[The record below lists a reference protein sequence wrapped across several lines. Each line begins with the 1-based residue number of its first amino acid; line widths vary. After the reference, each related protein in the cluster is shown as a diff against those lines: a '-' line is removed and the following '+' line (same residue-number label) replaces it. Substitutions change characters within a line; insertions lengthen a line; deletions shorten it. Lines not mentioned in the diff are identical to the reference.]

1 MIGDSCDMWAGGG
14 VFIVV
19 IGDNDN
25 DNDNC
30 GVCVQS
36 FKCVSSNCVSFIC
49 VVVVGVYGV
58 AFGLS
63 VVFGVC

>member
-25 DNDNC
+25 DNVNC
-30 GVCVQS
+30 GVCV
-36 FKCVSSNCVSFIC
+36 CNHSN
-49 VVVVGVYGV
+49 
-58 AFGLS
+58 
-63 VVFGVC
+63 VCHPIVCHSYVWWLLECMEWRLG